1 MNTGARERI
10 EELVRRYPVLTVNR
24 DGIVA
29 AVGAL
34 IQAYKEGHKVL
45 VCGNGG
51 SAADALHI
59 VGELMKAFV
68 CKRNLPAEVRENFLK
83 HCSHGEYLVNNL
95 QQALPAISLVSE
107 AGLLTAY
114 ANDVAPDMNFAQ
126 QVFGQGRGGDVLLA
140 ISTSGNSTN
149 VIYAAEVAKAM
160 GITVISLT
168 GQSGGKMK
176 DISDILINV
185 PEKETFKIQELH
197 LPVYHAL
204 CLAVE
209 AEFFAEIK

>member
-1 MNTGARERI
+1 MKAQARTRI
-10 EELVRRYPVLTVNR
+10 SELISRYPKLSILDKQLKQSVEQ
-24 DGIVA
+24 
-29 AVGAL
+29 L
-34 IQAYKEGHKVL
+34 IRCYSAGNKIM

-68 CKRNLPAEVRENFLK
+68 CKRKLSEEWQKTFSKLPDGKYISR
-83 HCSHGEYLVNNL
+83 NL
-95 QQALPAISLVSE
+95 QMAFPAISLVNE

-126 QVFGQGRGGDVLLA
+126 QVFGQGNAGDILIA
-140 ISTSGNSTN
+140 ISTSGNSEN
-149 VIYAAEVAKAM
+149 VLYAAEVAKAKS
-160 GITVISLT
+160 IQVIALT
-168 GQSGGKMK
+168 GQSGGKLREYA
-176 DISDILINV
+176 DLLINV
-185 PEKETFKIQELH
+185 PETETFKVQELH

-209 AEFFAEIK
+209 AEFYSEV

>member
-1 MNTGARERI
+1 MKAQARVRI
-10 EELVRRYPVLTVNR
+10 SELISRYPKLSILDKQLKQSVEQ
-24 DGIVA
+24 
-29 AVGAL
+29 L
-34 IQAYKEGHKVL
+34 IRCYSAGNKIM

-68 CKRNLPAEVRENFLK
+68 CKRKLSEEWQKTFSKLPDGK
-83 HCSHGEYLVNNL
+83 YISQNL
-95 QQALPAISLVSE
+95 QMAFPAISLVNE

-126 QVFGQGRGGDVLLA
+126 QVFGQGSAGDILIA
-140 ISTSGNSTN
+140 ISTSGNSEN
-149 VIYAAEVAKAM
+149 VLYAAEVAKAKS
-160 GITVISLT
+160 IQVIALT
-168 GQSGGKMK
+168 GQSGGKLREYA
-176 DISDILINV
+176 DLLINV
-185 PEKETFKIQELH
+185 PETETFKVQELH

-209 AEFFAEIK
+209 AEFYSEV

>member
-1 MNTGARERI
+1 MKSQARARI
-10 EELVRRYPVLTVNR
+10 SELISRYPKLSILDKQLKQSVEQ
-24 DGIVA
+24 
-29 AVGAL
+29 L
-34 IQAYKEGHKVL
+34 IRCYSAGNKIM

-68 CKRNLPAEVRENFLK
+68 CKRKLSEEWQKTFSKLPDGK
-83 HCSHGEYLVNNL
+83 YISQNL
-95 QQALPAISLVSE
+95 QMAFPAISLVNE

-126 QVFGQGRGGDVLLA
+126 QVFGQGNAGDILIA
-140 ISTSGNSTN
+140 ISTSGNSEN
-149 VIYAAEVAKAM
+149 VLYAAEVAKAKS
-160 GITVISLT
+160 IQVIALT
-168 GQSGGKMK
+168 GQSGGKLREYA
-176 DISDILINV
+176 DLLINV
-185 PEKETFKIQELH
+185 PETETFKVQELH

-209 AEFFAEIK
+209 AEFYSEV

>member
-1 MNTGARERI
+1 MKAQARARI
-10 EELVRRYPVLTVNR
+10 SELISRYPKLSILDKQLEQSVEQ
-24 DGIVA
+24 
-29 AVGAL
+29 L
-34 IQAYKEGHKVL
+34 IRCYSAGNKIM

-68 CKRNLPAEVRENFLK
+68 CKRKLSEEWQKTFSKLPDGK
-83 HCSHGEYLVNNL
+83 YISQNL
-95 QQALPAISLVSE
+95 QMAFPAISLVNE

-126 QVFGQGRGGDVLLA
+126 QVFGQGNAGDILIA
-140 ISTSGNSTN
+140 ISTSGNSEN
-149 VIYAAEVAKAM
+149 VLYAAEVAKAKS
-160 GITVISLT
+160 IQVIALT
-168 GQSGGKMK
+168 GQSGGKLREYA
-176 DISDILINV
+176 DLLINV
-185 PEKETFKIQELH
+185 PETETFKVQELH

-209 AEFFAEIK
+209 AEFYSEV

>member
-1 MNTGARERI
+1 MKAQARTRI
-10 EELVRRYPVLTVNR
+10 SELISRYPKLSILDKQLKQSVEQ
-24 DGIVA
+24 
-29 AVGAL
+29 L
-34 IQAYKEGHKVL
+34 IRCYSAGNKIM

-68 CKRNLPAEVRENFLK
+68 CKRKLSEEWQKTFSKLPDGKYISR
-83 HCSHGEYLVNNL
+83 NL
-95 QQALPAISLVSE
+95 QMAFPAISFVNE

-126 QVFGQGRGGDVLLA
+126 QVFGQGNAGDILIA
-140 ISTSGNSTN
+140 ISTSGNSEN
-149 VIYAAEVAKAM
+149 VLYAAEVAKAKS
-160 GITVISLT
+160 IQVIALT
-168 GQSGGKMK
+168 GQSGGKLREYA
-176 DISDILINV
+176 DLLINV
-185 PEKETFKIQELH
+185 PETETFKVQELH

-209 AEFFAEIK
+209 AEFYSEV